1 MMVRSLII
9 SAVLSGTL
17 SGAIYGMEFQAAPA
31 PVSADAAQSDSSG
44 IAKLDAKLEE
54 YIGAL
59 EREPSAVKIGESD
72 FLIGTPTDS
81 AIRQRTAV
89 KLYRH
94 YLESPVMGDEAVAI
108 HIYDRWFSNGEISM
122 GDEAALYS
130 ARLFAETNRQ
140 SLIGLKAPEIAL
152 YDSLGNENR
161 IPASGDGR
169 FHVLYFYDTDCPK
182 CRIEN
187 IRLKS
192 VLDNCTVPV
201 TLYAIYVG
209 TDREKWSGFTETHFT
224 FSSREIKCV
233 NLWNPGMKTDL
244 TFSYGVLGT
253 PRMFLTDSRGTII
266 GRGLDSDALEQLFA
280 AYAPKEM
287 EYGSRESDT
296 FFRNLFG
303 APDTL
308 TCSSVDRIAGYIEK
322 GTLQAGDTLLF
333 RQMTGDLLYYI
344 AGQREEAFKC
354 GTADFVRKYILSRG
368 DIWKTQDDSI
378 RVVGFASLLKDLDGL
393 APYGS
398 EIPGI
403 RVCATLLRNG
413 KARTGM
419 FRTDRFQGRRGG
431 IIIFHTEGC
440 EICRSELEAAAEM
453 SSSGKG
459 PDILEV
465 DMDQLFSSYPDQANA
480 LLSSFDLSSLPFII
494 ETDRKGRVTR
504 KYISLRK

>member
-1 MMVRSLII
+1 MIRSIII
-9 SAVLSGTL
+9 SVVLSATL
-17 SGAIYGMEFQAAPA
+17 SGAISGMEFQPVPA
-31 PVSADAAQSDSSG
+31 PIAADAAQSDSSR
-44 IAKLDAKLEE
+44 IAALDAKLEE
-54 YIGAL
+54 YIGVL
-59 EREPSAVKIGESD
+59 EREPSDVKIGESD

-81 AIRQRTAV
+81 VLRQRTAM

-94 YLESPVMGDEAVAI
+94 YMESPVMGDEAVAI
-108 HIYDRWFSNGEISM
+108 HIYDRWFSTGEISM

-130 ARLFAETNRQ
+130 ARLFAETNRK
-140 SLIGLKAPEIAL
+140 SLIGMKAPEIVL
-152 YDSLGNENR
+152 YDTLGNANR

-192 VLDNCTVPV
+192 VLDNTLAPV

-209 TDREKWSGFTETHFT
+209 SDRDRWAAFTDGHFT
-224 FSSREIKCV
+224 FTSPEIQCV
-233 NLWNPGMKTDL
+233 SLWNPDMGTDL

-266 GRGLDSDALEQLFA
+266 GRGLDSGALEQLLA

-296 FFRNLFG
+296 FFRSLFG
-303 APDTL
+303 DTDTL

-322 GTLQAGDTLLF
+322 GTLQAGDTLMF

-354 GTADFVRKYILSRG
+354 GTADFVRKYILSRD
-368 DIWKTQDDSI
+368 DIWKTPDDSI
-378 RVVGFASLLKDLDGL
+378 KVVGFASLLNDLDGL

-403 RVCATLLRNG
+403 RVWATRLRNG
-413 KARTGM
+413 RTATGM

-453 SSSGKG
+453 SASGKG
-459 PDILEV
+459 PVILEV
-465 DMDQLFSSYPDQANA
+465 DMDLLFSSYPEQADA
-480 LLSSFDLSSLPFII
+480 LMSSFDLSSLPFII